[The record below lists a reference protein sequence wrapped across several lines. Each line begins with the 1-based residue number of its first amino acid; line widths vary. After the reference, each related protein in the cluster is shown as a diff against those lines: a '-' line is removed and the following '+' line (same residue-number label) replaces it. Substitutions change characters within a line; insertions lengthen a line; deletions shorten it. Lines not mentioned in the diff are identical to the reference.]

1 MIVVCRRSPEQRH
14 LHDEKGEPSMGLFKD
29 FKDMKD
35 MVSAAP
41 GMIDSAQ
48 QLSANAQAQ
57 AAASQAQFGAP
68 GGAQAYVNNLNAGI
82 NGEPD
87 PKQLEPIRGVSLET
101 YTAIIKELGA
111 RGNDQSLL
119 PEIASS
125 RGINPSDW
133 DKAKEGWGARIKDDR
148 ALGSKF
154 NSLYT
159 AP

>member
-1 MIVVCRRSPEQRH
+1 
-14 LHDEKGEPSMGLFKD
+14 MGLFKQI
-29 FKDMKD
+29 KDMKD
-35 MVSAAP
+35 MVESAP
-41 GMIDSAQ
+41 GMIESSQ
-48 QLSANAQAQ
+48 QLAANAQAQ
-57 AAASQAQFGAP
+57 AAAYQAQAAQLQAP

-82 NGEPD
+82 NGEPSAEA
-87 PKQLEPIRGVSLET
+87 LTPIDGVTLET

-125 RGINPSDW
+125 HGVKATDW
-133 DKAKEGWGARIKDDR
+133 EKAKEGWGARIKDDR

-154 NSLYT
+154 NALYT

>member
-1 MIVVCRRSPEQRH
+1 MPI
-14 LHDEKGEPSMGLFKD
+14 MGLFKD

-48 QLSANAQAQ
+48 ELAANAQAQ

-82 NGEPD
+82 NGEPSAEALA
-87 PKQLEPIRGVSLET
+87 PINGVTLEA

-119 PEIASS
+119 PEIAQSH
-125 RGINPSDW
+125 GVKPADW
-133 DKAKEGWGARIKDDR
+133 EKAKEGWGARIKDDR

-154 NSLYT
+154 NTLYT
-159 AP
+159 SA

>member
-1 MIVVCRRSPEQRH
+1 
-14 LHDEKGEPSMGLFKD
+14 MGLFKD

-35 MVSAAP
+35 MVEAAP

-48 QLSANAQAQ
+48 QLQANAQAQ
-57 AAASQAQFGAP
+57 AAAYQAQAGQMP
-68 GGAQAYVNNLNAGI
+68 GQAYVNNLNAGI
-82 NGEPD
+82 NGEPSAD
-87 PKQLEPIRGVSLET
+87 ALKPINGVTLET

-119 PEIASS
+119 PEIAGSH
-125 RGINPSDW
+125 GVKPADW
-133 DKAKEGWGARIKDDR
+133 EKAKEGWGARIKDDR

-154 NSLYT
+154 NALYT

>member
-1 MIVVCRRSPEQRH
+1 MPI
-14 LHDEKGEPSMGLFKD
+14 MGLFKD

-48 QLSANAQAQ
+48 ELAANAQAQ

-68 GGAQAYVNNLNAGI
+68 GGAQAYVNNLNTGI
-82 NGEPD
+82 NGEPSAD
-87 PKQLEPIRGVSLET
+87 ALKPINGVTLEA

-119 PEIASS
+119 PEIAQSH
-125 RGINPSDW
+125 GVKPADW
-133 DKAKEGWGARIKDDR
+133 EKAKEGWGARIKDDR

-154 NSLYT
+154 NTLYT
-159 AP
+159 SA

>member
-1 MIVVCRRSPEQRH
+1 
-14 LHDEKGEPSMGLFKD
+14 MGLFKD

-35 MVSAAP
+35 MVESAPAMMEA
-41 GMIDSAQ
+41 GQ
-48 QLSANAQAQ
+48 QAAANAQAQ

-82 NGEPD
+82 NGEPSAD
-87 PKQLEPIRGVSLET
+87 ALKPINGVTLEA

-119 PEIASS
+119 PEIAQSH
-125 RGINPSDW
+125 GVKAADW
-133 DKAKEGWGARIKDDR
+133 EKAKEGWGARIKDDR

-154 NSLYT
+154 NTLYT
-159 AP
+159 SA

>member
-1 MIVVCRRSPEQRH
+1 
-14 LHDEKGEPSMGLFKD
+14 MGLFKQI
-29 FKDMKD
+29 KDMKD
-35 MVSAAP
+35 MVESAP
-41 GMIDSAQ
+41 GMIESSQ
-48 QLSANAQAQ
+48 QLAANAQAQ
-57 AAASQAQFGAP
+57 AAAYQAQAAQLQAP

-82 NGEPD
+82 NGEPSAD
-87 PKQLEPIRGVSLET
+87 ALKPINGVTLEA

-119 PEIASS
+119 PEIAASH
-125 RGINPSDW
+125 GVKAADW

-154 NSLYT
+154 NALYT

>member
-1 MIVVCRRSPEQRH
+1 
-14 LHDEKGEPSMGLFKD
+14 MGLFKD

-48 QLSANAQAQ
+48 QLAANAQAQ
-57 AAASQAQFGAP
+57 AAASQAQFGAGGM
-68 GGAQAYVNNLNAGI
+68 GGAQAYANNRNAGI
-82 NGEPD
+82 NGEPTAAA
-87 PKQLEPIRGVSLET
+87 LEPIAGVSLET

-119 PEIASS
+119 PEIAQPK
-125 RGINPSDW
+125 GVQPADW
-133 DKAKEGWGARIKDDR
+133 EKAKEGWGGRIKDDR

-154 NSLYT
+154 NTLYT
-159 AP
+159 SA

>member
-1 MIVVCRRSPEQRH
+1 
-14 LHDEKGEPSMGLFKD
+14 MGLFKD

-35 MVSAAP
+35 MVNAAP

-48 QLSANAQAQ
+48 QLQANAQAQ
-57 AAASQAQFGAP
+57 AAAAQAQFGAP

-87 PKQLEPIRGVSLET
+87 PKQLEPINGVSLEA

-119 PEIASS
+119 PEIAQSH
-125 RGINPSDW
+125 GVNAADW

-148 ALGSKF
+148 AVGTKF
-154 NSLYT
+154 NTLYT
-159 AP
+159 AS

>member
-1 MIVVCRRSPEQRH
+1 
-14 LHDEKGEPSMGLFKD
+14 MGLFKD

-48 QLSANAQAQ
+48 ELAANAQAQ
-57 AAASQAQFGAP
+57 AAASQAQFGP
-68 GGAQAYVNNLNAGI
+68 GGMGGQAYVNNLNAGI
-82 NGEPD
+82 NGEPTAAA
-87 PKQLEPIRGVSLET
+87 LEPINGVALET

-119 PEIASS
+119 PEIAQSK
-125 RGINPSDW
+125 GVTPADW
-133 DKAKEGWGARIKDDR
+133 EKAKEGWGARIKDDR

-154 NSLYT
+154 NTLYT
-159 AP
+159 SA

>member
-1 MIVVCRRSPEQRH
+1 
-14 LHDEKGEPSMGLFKD
+14 MGLFKD

-35 MVSAAP
+35 MVEAAP

-48 QLSANAQAQ
+48 QLQANAQAQ
-57 AAASQAQFGAP
+57 AAAAQAQFGAAGAMP
-68 GGAQAYVNNLNAGI
+68 GQAYVNNLNAGI
-82 NGEPD
+82 NGEPSAEA
-87 PKQLEPIRGVSLET
+87 LAPINGVTLET

-119 PEIASS
+119 PEIAGSH
-125 RGINPSDW
+125 GVKPADW
-133 DKAKEGWGARIKDDR
+133 EKAKEGWGARIKDDR

-154 NSLYT
+154 NALYT

>member
-1 MIVVCRRSPEQRH
+1 
-14 LHDEKGEPSMGLFKD
+14 MGLFKD

-35 MVSAAP
+35 MVNAAP

-48 QLSANAQAQ
+48 QLQANAQAQ
-57 AAASQAQFGAP
+57 AAAAQAQFGAP

-87 PKQLEPIRGVSLET
+87 PKQLEPISGVSLEA

-119 PEIASS
+119 PEIAQSH
-125 RGINPSDW
+125 GVKPADW

-148 ALGSKF
+148 AVGTRF
-154 NSLYT
+154 NALYT
-159 AP
+159 AS

>member
-1 MIVVCRRSPEQRH
+1 
-14 LHDEKGEPSMGLFKD
+14 MGLFKE

-41 GMIDSAQ
+41 GMMESAQ

-57 AAASQAQFGAP
+57 AAAYQAQGAQLGAP
-68 GGAQAYVNNLNAGI
+68 GGGQAYVNNLNAGI
-82 NGEPD
+82 NGEPTAEA
-87 PKQLEPIRGVSLET
+87 LAPINGVTLET

-119 PEIASS
+119 PEIAQSN
-125 RGINPSDW
+125 GVKPADW
-133 DKAKEGWGARIKDDR
+133 EKAKVGWGARIKDDR

-154 NSLYT
+154 NALYT

>member
-1 MIVVCRRSPEQRH
+1 
-14 LHDEKGEPSMGLFKD
+14 MGLFKD

-48 QLSANAQAQ
+48 ELAANAQAQ
-57 AAASQAQFGAP
+57 AAASQAQFGAA
-68 GGAQAYVNNLNAGI
+68 GGGQAYANNLNANI
-82 NGEPD
+82 NGEPSAEAL
-87 PKQLEPIRGVSLET
+87 KPISGVTLET

-119 PEIASS
+119 PEIAQSK
-125 RGINPSDW
+125 GVKTTDW
-133 DKAKEGWGARIKDDR
+133 EKAKEGWGARIKDDR

-154 NSLYT
+154 NTLYT
-159 AP
+159 SA

>member
-1 MIVVCRRSPEQRH
+1 
-14 LHDEKGEPSMGLFKD
+14 MGLFKD

-35 MVSAAP
+35 AVEGAP
-41 GMIDSAQ
+41 GLIDSAQ

-57 AAASQAQFGAP
+57 AAAAQAQFGP
-68 GGAQAYVNNLNAGI
+68 GGPGAQAYVNNLNTGM
-82 NGEPD
+82 NGEPSAD
-87 PKQLEPIRGVSLET
+87 ALKPINGVTLET

-119 PEIASS
+119 PEIAGSH
-125 RGINPSDW
+125 GVKPADW

-154 NSLYT
+154 NALYT

>member
-1 MIVVCRRSPEQRH
+1 V
-14 LHDEKGEPSMGLFKD
+14 GLFKE

-41 GMIDSAQ
+41 GMMESAQ

-57 AAASQAQFGAP
+57 AAAYQAQAAQMQAP

-82 NGEPD
+82 NGEPSAEA
-87 PKQLEPIRGVSLET
+87 LAPINGVSLEA
-101 YTAIIKELGA
+101 YTAVIKELGA

-119 PEIASS
+119 PEIAQSK
-125 RGINPSDW
+125 GIKPADW
-133 DKAKEGWGARIKDDR
+133 EKAKEGWGARIKDDR

-154 NSLYT
+154 NTLYT
-159 AP
+159 SA

>member
-1 MIVVCRRSPEQRH
+1 
-14 LHDEKGEPSMGLFKD
+14 MGLFKE

-41 GMIDSAQ
+41 GMMESAQ

-57 AAASQAQFGAP
+57 AAAYQAQAAQMQAP

-82 NGEPD
+82 NGEPSAEA
-87 PKQLEPIRGVSLET
+87 LAPINGVSLEA
-101 YTAIIKELGA
+101 YTAVIKELGA

-119 PEIASS
+119 PEIAQSQ
-125 RGINPSDW
+125 GIKPADW
-133 DKAKEGWGARIKDDR
+133 EKAKEGWGARIKDDR
-148 ALGSKF
+148 ALGTKF
-154 NSLYT
+154 NALYT